1 MRLVERHLIKST
13 KPSYKELDKLS
24 FLSKNLYNSATYI
37 CRQAFFSGEVVP
49 SFNQLYHQL
58 KNGIDYKS
66 LPAKVSQLVIKQVA
80 RSFKSFFA
88 AMAAYKQDKSKFLGK
103 PRLPNYKHKTYGR
116 NLICYNYQAI
126 SKKLLKQGYINPSLT
141 NIKIKTKQTS
151 ICELRIIPKNGCYL
165 IEVVYEKDCIKY
177 SDSFLDKR
185 VAGIDIGISNLAA
198 VTSNLDDFRPFIVC
212 GKAIKSTNQYFNKY
226 KAKLQSL
233 LHKGKYKSRRIDRLT
248 IKRNNKVDYYLHTA
262 SRYIVNRL
270 VTHQIT
276 DLIIGKNDNW
286 KQSVNLGSKTNQSFT
301 SIPHAKFISQLIYK
315 CRLVGIKVHT
325 VNESYTS
332 KCSFLDLEPIKK
344 HETYLGKRVHRG
356 LFKSSSG
363 KTYNCDINGSLNCM
377 RKVVGD
383 SLFKGKLIER
393 LVVSPVRMK
402 PYKAKS

>member
-13 KPSYKELDKLS
+13 KPSYKELEKLS
-24 FLSKNLYNSATYI
+24 FLSKNVYNSATYI

-151 ICELRIIPKNGCYL
+151 ICEVRIIPKNGCYL
-165 IEVVYEKDCIKY
+165 IEVVYEKDCIK
-177 SDSFLDKR
+177 DSGSILDKR
-185 VAGIDIGISNLAA
+185 VAGIDIGISNLAT
-198 VTSNLDDFRPFIVC
+198 VTSNLKELSPFIVC

-233 LHKGKYKSRRIDRLT
+233 LPLGKYKSRRIDRLT

-262 SRYIVNRL
+262 SRFIVNQL
-270 VTHQIT
+270 VSHQIT
-276 DLIIGKNDNW
+276 DLIIGKNDHW
-286 KQSVNLGSKTNQSFT
+286 KQLVNLGAKTNQSFT
-301 SIPHAKFISQLIYK
+301 SIPHAKFIEQLIYK
-315 CRLVGIKVHT
+315 CQLVGIKVHT

-363 KTYNCDINGSLNCM
+363 KTYNCDINGSLNCI

>member
-13 KPSYKELDKLS
+13 KPSYKELDFLS

-58 KNGIDYKS
+58 KNSIDYKS
-66 LPAKVSQLVIKQVA
+66 LPAKASQLVIKQVA

-88 AMAAYKQDKSKFLGK
+88 AIAAYNQDKSKFLGK
-103 PRLPNYKHKTYGR
+103 PRLPNYKHKTSGR

-141 NIKIKTKQTS
+141 NLKIKTKQTS
-151 ICELRIIPKNGCYL
+151 ICEVRIIPKNGCYL
-165 IEVVYEKDCIKY
+165 IEVVYEKDCIK
-177 SDSFLDKR
+177 DSGSILDKR
-185 VAGIDIGISNLAA
+185 VAGIDIGISNLAT
-198 VTSNLDDFRPFIVC
+198 VTSNLKELSPFIVC

-233 LHKGKYKSRRIDRLT
+233 LPAGKYKSRRIDKLT

-270 VTHQIT
+270 VSHQIT

-286 KQSVNLGSKTNQSFT
+286 KQSVNLGAKTNQSFT

-315 CRLVGIKVHT
+315 CQLVGIKVHT

-344 HETYLGKRVHRG
+344 HEIYLGKRVHRG

-363 KTYNCDINGSLNCM
+363 KSYNCDINGSLNCI

>member
-37 CRQAFFSGEVVP
+37 CRQAFFSGELVP

-88 AMAAYKQDKSKFLGK
+88 AIAVYKQDKSKFLGK
-103 PRLPNYKHKTYGR
+103 PRLPNYKHKTSGR

-141 NIKIKTKQTS
+141 NLKIKTKQTNV
-151 ICELRIIPKNGCYL
+151 CEVRIIPKNGCYL
-165 IEVVYEKDCIKY
+165 IEVVYEKDCIKDL
-177 SDSFLDKR
+177 DSTTYKR

-198 VTSNLDDFRPFIVC
+198 VTSNFEELPPFIVC

-226 KAKLQSL
+226 KARLQSL
-233 LHKGKYKSRRIDRLT
+233 LPSGKYKSRRIDRLI

-286 KQSVNLGSKTNQSFT
+286 KQSVNLGAKTNQSFT
-301 SIPHAKFISQLIYK
+301 SIPHAKFIEQLTYK
-315 CRLVGIKVHT
+315 CKLVGIKVHT

-344 HETYLGKRVHRG
+344 HETYNGTRVHRG

-363 KTYNCDINGSLNCM
+363 KTYNCDINGSLNCI

-383 SLFKGKLIER
+383 SLFKGKPIER

>member
-13 KPSYKELDKLS
+13 KQSYKELDKLS

-37 CRQAFFSGEVVP
+37 CRQAFFSGKVVP

-88 AMAAYKQDKSKFLGK
+88 AMAAYQQDKSKFLGK
-103 PRLPNYKHKTYGR
+103 PRLPNYKHKINGR

-141 NIKIKTKQTS
+141 NIKIKTKQAS
-151 ICELRIIPKNGCYL
+151 ICEVRIIPKNGCYL
-165 IEVVYEKDCIKY
+165 VEVVYKRDCINNL
-177 SDSFLDKR
+177 DSVSDKR
-185 VAGIDIGISNLAA
+185 VAGIDIGISNLAT

-226 KAKLQSL
+226 KATLQSL
-233 LHKGKYKSRRIDRLT
+233 LPPGKYKSRRIDRLT

-286 KQSVNLGSKTNQSFT
+286 KQSVNLGAKTNQSFT
-301 SIPHAKFISQLIYK
+301 SIPHAKFIEQLIYK
-315 CRLVGIKVHT
+315 CKLVGIKVHT
-325 VNESYTS
+325 V
-332 KCSFLDLEPIKK
+332 KQ
-344 HETYLGKRVHRG
+344 RG
-356 LFKSSSG
+356 LGGFPH
-363 KTYNCDINGSLNCM
+363 
-377 RKVVGD
+377 
-383 SLFKGKLIER
+383 ER
-393 LVVSPVRMK
+393 LLNPK
-402 PYKAKS
+402 G